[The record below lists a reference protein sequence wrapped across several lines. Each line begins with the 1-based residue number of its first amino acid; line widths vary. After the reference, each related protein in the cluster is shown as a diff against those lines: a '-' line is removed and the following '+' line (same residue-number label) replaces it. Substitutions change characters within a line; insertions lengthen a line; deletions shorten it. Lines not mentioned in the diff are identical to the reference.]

1 MRVRAPDGNRTVAA
15 LYPEDYA
22 VGSTVAVRVDG
33 DWERLAAEP
42 YDAFEWQL
50 LTLAAGLRGL
60 SFLAA
65 GVLARRRAA
74 ALRRRP
80 VPVLRALH
88 GFDEAGST
96 CIYAAD
102 DIAGRTPI
110 LICATVPDD
119 RDWDD
124 EDDEE
129 NAEEGPDADDE
140 GVSPFD
146 DDRLYEAVSTLS
158 GTHAPNNVT
167 APFYEPKSIVFTKRR
182 SVTDGPSFVPTST
195 Q

>member
-1 MRVRAPDGNRTVAA
+1 MSARRTRAR
-15 LYPEDYA
+15 
-22 VGSTVAVRVDG
+22 SSMS
-33 DWERLAAEP
+33 
-42 YDAFEWQL
+42 AFV
-50 LTLAAGLRGL
+50 
-60 SFLAA
+60 AA
-65 GVLARRRAA
+65 GVAGEGGDAGGQGGAA
-74 ALRRRP
+74 QIEPGQQL
-80 VPVLRALH
+80 L
-88 GFDEAGST
+88 GFDEAGNT

-146 DDRLYEAVSTLS
+146 DDRLYEAVSPLS

-182 SVTDGPSFVPTST
+182 SVTDGPSFVPAST